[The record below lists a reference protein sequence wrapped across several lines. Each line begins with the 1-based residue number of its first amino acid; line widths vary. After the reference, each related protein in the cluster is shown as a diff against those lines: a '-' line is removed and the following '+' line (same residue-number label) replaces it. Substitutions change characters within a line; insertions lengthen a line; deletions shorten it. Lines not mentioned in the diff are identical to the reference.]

1 MSKLDFRSMREAMV
15 KNQLRANNVS
25 DPAIVAIVEALR
37 REDFVPADKRAL
49 AYADAVV
56 PLGGGRAL
64 NPPMATAR
72 LINDAQVKPGDAVL
86 LIGAATG
93 YAAAVI
99 AQLAAQ
105 VVALEEDSTLADVAR
120 AALSDYANVMTV
132 NGPFTKGWHEGA
144 PYDVIIID
152 GAVSAPGNE
161 IVEQLAPG
169 GRLLTGLVDNGV
181 TRLARGVRHGDH
193 VGLVAFADVETVI
206 LPGFERPA
214 GFKF

>member
-25 DPAIVAIVEALR
+25 DPAIVTIVEALR

-72 LINDAQVKPGDAVL
+72 LINDAQLKPGDAVL

-99 AQLAAQ
+99 AQLAGQ
-105 VVALEEDSTLADVAR
+105 VVALEEDAALADVAR

-169 GRLLTGLVDNGV
+169 GRLLMGLVDNGV

-206 LPGFERPA
+206 LPGFEQPA